1 MFHLSRNYELG
12 IIVLILAF
20 LVFYIPLVYAFF
32 KIRKQQ
38 RKQNKL

>member
-12 IIVLILAF
+12 IIVLIFAF
-20 LVFYIPLVYAFF
+20 LVFYIPLVYAFL

-38 RKQNKL
+38 RKQNKS